1 MLLDGGGGEA
11 EFGGDGGDGAG
22 VVGLDAA
29 DGDEG
34 VTSLGE
40 SLGGEIPVCCLL
52 EYMIG
57 DDGVD

>member
-1 MLLDGGGGEA
+1 MPVYPVLLDGGGGEA
-11 EFGGDGGDGAG
+11 EFCGDGGDGAG

-40 SLGGEIPVCCLL
+40 SLSGKISVLSML
-52 EYMIG
+52 E
-57 DDGVD
+57 